1 MKRSFR
7 GFISLALAACIAFA
21 ATAVAAVS
29 HMADAAIA
37 SCRGFKDRLVDG
49 FLALAT
55 AQPREPQAVPFARA
69 KSFVQRIA
77 RRERVQLT
85 SSWRM
90 CPSI

>member
-55 AQPREPQAVPFARA
+55 AQPREPQVVRA
-69 KSFVQRIA
+69 AHR
-77 RRERVQLT
+77 
-85 SSWRM
+85 
-90 CPSI
+90 PP